1 MKVLIHVN
9 ELEKWESALAN
20 IKNLKKATKIQK
32 IALVLNGEAV
42 NLVTDPSRQDE
53 VLAKIKVFVC
63 NHSLRR
69 QRIDRFMLL
78 PIFKVVDSGVVKIV
92 ELQNKGYRYIKP

>member
-1 MKVLIHVN
+1 MKALIHVN
-9 ELEKWESALAN
+9 ELEKWDSALSN
-20 IKNLKKATKIQK
+20 IKNLKKSTKIQK

-42 NLVTDPSRQDE
+42 NLVTDPSRQEDI
-53 VLAKIKVFVC
+53 LAKIKVFVC
-63 NHSLRR
+63 NQSLRR
-69 QRIDRFMLL
+69 QRIDKFMLL